1 MAPLDAVIIG
11 CYVSLALE
19 LTVLHTPS
27 VASSRRLWSPDETEL
42 AFYSPAYRRWFDLS
56 LIQKT
61 VRFGLPLIIVYGVF
75 LYPIADLIWGPAVLG
90 DYLYTPGS
98 LVAIEAASVMIAGRA
113 LTLGSVFALR
123 RFAAEDHR
131 ALQTRSVFRWSRNPG
146 LVGMYV
152 MFVGFWLVMPS
163 LTFALGLAVYVA
175 HMHAKVRLEED
186 YLCNR
191 FGADFTRYRERTPR
205 YLL

>member
-1 MAPLDAVIIG
+1 MSPLDLLILA
-11 CYVSLALE
+11 CYASLVLE

-27 VASSRRLWSPDETEL
+27 VASSRRLWLPDDAQL
-42 AFYSPAYRRWFDLS
+42 AFYSPPFRRWFALS
-56 LIQKT
+56 PAQKT
-61 VRFGLPLIIVYGVF
+61 VRFVLPLVIVYAVF
-75 LYPIADLIWGPAVLG
+75 LYPLGDLIWGPEAIG
-90 DYLYTPGS
+90 DYLYAPGT
-98 LVAIEAASVMIAGRA
+98 VIAIEAATLMIAGRA

-123 RFAAEDHR
+123 RYAADDHR
-131 ALQTRSVFRWSRNPG
+131 ALQTRSIFRWSRNPG

-163 LTFALGLAVYVA
+163 LWFALGILVYVL

-186 YLCNR
+186 YLGNR
-191 FGADFTRYRERTPR
+191 FGADFMRYRDRTPR

>member
-1 MAPLDAVIIG
+1 MSLTSLIVIA
-11 CYVSLALE
+11 CYMSLALE

-27 VASSRRLWSPDETEL
+27 VASSRRLWSPDDTEL
-42 AFYSPAYRRWFDLS
+42 AFYSPEFRRWFALS
-56 LIQKT
+56 PIQKAL
-61 VRFGLPLIIVYGVF
+61 RFVLPLVIVYGVF
-75 LYPIADLIWGPAVLG
+75 LYPLANILWGPDALG
-90 DYLYTPGS
+90 DHLYTPGTS
-98 LVAIEAASVMIAGRA
+98 TTVGAVALMIAGRA

-131 ALQTRSVFRWSRNPG
+131 ALQTRSIFRWSRNPG

-152 MFVGFWLVMPS
+152 MFAGFWLVMPS
-163 LTFALGLAVYVA
+163 PGFALGLVVYVL

-186 YLCNR
+186 YLGNR